1 MAAPMGDFCSTSN
14 AGDAGKIHVN
24 RQAYVFS
31 CYQISELQVLQSE
44 LSSLKKNAKVYTQQ
58 QNSNVFF
65 LSDKAHCQSRCKSQI
80 ETLEKM
86 KAKQVH
92 R

>member
-24 RQAYVFS
+24 R
-31 CYQISELQVLQSE
+31 QISELQVLQSE

-86 KAKQVH
+86 KAKQEH

>member
-1 MAAPMGDFCSTSN
+1 MAAPMGDFYSTSN
-14 AGDAGKIHVN
+14 VGDAEKIHVN
-24 RQAYVFS
+24 R
-31 CYQISELQVLQSE
+31 QISELQVLQSE
-44 LSSLKKNAKVYTQQ
+44 LSSLKKNAVYTQQ

-86 KAKQVH
+86 KAKQEQ